1 MAMVAGMIEKIKT
14 IPHEWQCVAIVDG
27 CGRASRGRETR
38 LKFHSRVRFKAR
50 LDLKAKSQT
59 LPHSINFKNI
69 GPSLGEK
76 ESKKNKHTFPSA
88 LGVIRGPGD
97 KMSTS
102 IDVASS
108 TPLLHNL
115 LVFITFHLEVGIVF
129 RKFHH
134 HTSSEIFVLAWL
146 WEGNPSVVFSL

>member
-59 LPHSINFKNI
+59 LPHSINFKNTHR
-69 GPSLGEK
+69 SLRRK
-76 ESKKNKHTFPSA
+76 EIKKKKTHFP
-88 LGVIRGPGD
+88 P
-97 KMSTS
+97 
-102 IDVASS
+102 
-108 TPLLHNL
+108 PLW
-115 LVFITFHLEVGIVF
+115 V
-129 RKFHH
+129 
-134 HTSSEIFVLAWL
+134 SSERQDVDLGRRSGIDS
-146 WEGNPSVVFSL
+146 PSP